1 MDEAE
6 RRGKPGGSNEE
17 DGTSVDD
24 DQMVIDTTRST
35 LERLGY
41 AVHSETAG
49 TDAVEV
55 FSKDPWH
62 FDVVITDK
70 NMPDLSGFMVS
81 ERLLEMRP
89 DIPIVLLTGATD
101 EDKVK
106 AEEIGIKGFV
116 TKPVSRSELAKT
128 MERALRKRR
137 KAKA

>member
-1 MDEAE
+1 MKK
-6 RRGKPGGSNEE
+6 RVLL
-17 DGTSVDD
+17 VDD
-24 DQMVIDTTRST
+24 DQMVVDATRST

-49 TDAVEV
+49 TEAVEV
-55 FSKDPWH
+55 FSRDPWV

-81 ERLLEMRP
+81 ERLLEVRP

-101 EDKVK
+101 EDRVK

-116 TKPVSRSELAKT
+116 TKPVSRTELART
-128 MERALRKRR
+128 MERALRRGGS
-137 KAKA
+137 AKG